1 VIEQPMT
8 TASRRGWRLLD
19 LAIDAFALA
28 ATLIL
33 AALVVLVGVEVVM
46 RYFFGQPTRWVNEFC
61 EYALLWLAF
70 LAGPWVLREEAHVKV
85 EMLTDA
91 LSPEWR
97 HRFHVATSVVGAAV
111 CALFCWVSAAYV
123 LEVFGTGE
131 FLFKSVQL
139 PKWAVMAVMPP
150 GLLLLAIQFVRR
162 ALRPPPAPASVGL

>member
-1 VIEQPMT
+1 MT
-8 TASRRGWRLLD
+8 ITSRRAWRLLD
-19 LAIDAFALA
+19 IVIDAFATLA
-28 ATLIL
+28 VLI
-33 AALVVLVGVEVVM
+33 LVGVVVCVGLEVVM
-46 RYFFGQPTRWVNEFC
+46 RYFIGLPTRWVNEFS

-97 HRFHVATSVVGAAV
+97 HKFHVATSVVGAAV
-111 CALFCWVSAAYV
+111 CALFCWVSTAYV

-139 PKWAVMAVMPP
+139 PKWAVMSVMPP
-150 GLLLLAIQFVRR
+150 GLALLAIQFVRR
-162 ALRPPPAPASVGL
+162 ALRPPPAPVAVGL